1 MSESIRTLTQPHP
14 QNRAAGGAPLL
25 EVRNLKTHFFLQQGI
40 VRAVDGVD
48 FTVMRGQTVGL
59 VGESGC
65 GKSVM
70 ARSIMSIVPTPGR
83 VTEGEILFHRSL
95 DKQRNGAHNLGEVV
109 DMVKLD
115 PKGPEARSIR
125 GAEISMV
132 FQEPMTSLSPVH
144 TIGNQIMEAILLHQD
159 VSKDV
164 AREQAIDVLDKVNM
178 PQPSATIDR
187 YPHQLSGGMRQ
198 RAMIA
203 MALSCRPTLLI
214 ADEPTTALD
223 VTTQAQILTL
233 MRSLQE
239 ELGMAIV
246 FITHDLGVIAQMVD
260 FVVVMYLGRVVEM
273 ADVDTIFYNPQHP
286 YTQALLRSIPR
297 LGRKSTHGVIGKLM
311 AIRGSVP
318 DPYSIPQGC
327 PFHPRCH
334 KAIKGVCDQKDP
346 PFLETEAGHKVRCVL
361 YE

>member
-1 MSESIRTLTQPHP
+1 MNGT
-14 QNRAAGGAPLL
+14 PLL
-25 EVRNLKTHFFLQQGI
+25 EVRNLKTHFFLQQGM

-48 FTVMRGQTVGL
+48 FTVQRGQTVGL

-70 ARSIMSIVPTPGR
+70 ARSIMRIVPSPGQI
-83 VTEGEILFHRSL
+83 TDGEIIFHRNL
-95 DKQRNGAHNLGEVV
+95 DKHRNGASALGEVV

-115 PKGPEARSIR
+115 AKGPEARSIR

-159 VSKDV
+159 VSKEA
-164 AREQAIDVLDKVNM
+164 AREQAIDVLTKVNM
-178 PQPSATIDR
+178 PQPGRIIDR

-233 MRSLQE
+233 MRDLQQ
-239 ELGMAIV
+239 ELGMAII

-286 YTQALLRSIPR
+286 YTQSLLRSIPR
-297 LGRKSTHGVIGKLM
+297 LGRKSAEGISSKLT

-327 PFHPRCH
+327 PFHPRCR

>member
-1 MSESIRTLTQPHP
+1 MKQSIDPLSHPHSP
-14 QNRAAGGAPLL
+14 TRAASETPLL
-25 EVRNLKTHFFLQQGI
+25 EVRNLKTHFFLQQGL

-48 FTVMRGQTVGL
+48 FTVKRGQTVGL

-70 ARSIMSIVPTPGR
+70 ARSILRIVPPPGR
-83 VTEGEILFHRSL
+83 ITEGEILFHRSL
-95 DKQRNGAHNLGEVV
+95 EKDRHGAASLGATV

-115 PKGPEARSIR
+115 AKGPEARSIR

-144 TIGNQIMEAILLHQD
+144 TIGNQITEAILLHQE
-159 VSKDV
+159 VSKEA
-164 AREQAIDVLDKVNM
+164 AREQAIDVLTKVNM
-178 PQPSATIDR
+178 PQPARIIDR

-233 MRSLQE
+233 MRNLQE
-239 ELGMAIV
+239 ELGMAII

-273 ADVDTIFYNPQHP
+273 AAVDTIFYNPQHP
-286 YTQALLRSIPR
+286 YTQSLLRSIPR
-297 LGRKSTHGVIGKLM
+297 LGRKSAQGITGKLT

-327 PFHPRCH
+327 PFHPRCR

-346 PFLETEAGHKVRCVL
+346 PFLQTEPGHQVRCIL

>member
-1 MSESIRTLTQPHP
+1 MDETLTVAAP
-14 QNRAAGGAPLL
+14 RARRQSTASSEVLL
-25 EVRNLKTHFFLQQGI
+25 EVANLRTHFFLDQGI

-48 FTVMRGQTVGL
+48 FTVHRGETLGL

-70 ARSIMSIVPTPGR
+70 ARSILRIVPSAGR
-83 VTEGEILFHRSL
+83 IVEGKLLFRELNEDGVSEEVTDL
-95 DKQRNGAHNLGEVV
+95 V
-109 DMVKLD
+109 MLD
-115 PKGPEARSIR
+115 PNGQHVRQIR
-125 GAEISMV
+125 GGQISMV

-144 TIGNQIMEAILLHQD
+144 TIGSQIIEAITLHQD
-159 VSKDV
+159 VTPEE
-164 AREQAIDVLDKVNM
+164 ARRQAIDMLAKVNM
-178 PQPSATIDR
+178 PQPERNIDR
-187 YPHQLSGGMRQ
+187 YPFQLSGGMRQ

-203 MALSCRPTLLI
+203 MALSCRPSLLI

-233 MRSLQE
+233 MRDLQQE
-239 ELGMAIV
+239 FGMAII

-260 FVVVMYLGRVVEM
+260 NVVVMYLGQVVEH
-273 ADVDTIFYNPQHP
+273 ASVDQIFYTPKHP

-297 LGRKSTHGVIGKLM
+297 LGRKSSEGVTGRLA

-318 DPYSIPQGC
+318 DPYSIPKGC
-327 PFHPRCH
+327 PFHPRCRH
-334 KAIKGVCDQKDP
+334 AIAGVCDVKRPDL
-346 PFLETEAGHKVRCVL
+346 LEVEPGHKVRCVL